1 MSRIFEIT
9 EKVQKYAPKADLEL
23 INRAYVFA
31 AQAHKDQR
39 RSSGDLYITHP
50 LAVADILASL
60 QLDVSTIV
68 TALLHD
74 TVEDTHISL
83 EDIRNRFG
91 DEVALLVDG
100 VTKIGQI
107 QFHSFEHK
115 QAENFRKMILAT
127 AKDLRVL
134 LIKLADRLH
143 NMRTLG
149 FMREEKRKHISQ
161 ETMQLY
167 APLAH
172 RLGIH
177 WIKQEMEDLAFSHLE
192 SEAYQFVM
200 GQMKEQIDFLHET
213 RSRLEGVLQGA
224 LDRQGIDAKV
234 HGRMKHLYSI
244 HDKMQRKHVDFSEI
258 YDLIAFRIIVED
270 TPACYHTLGM
280 IHSLYRPVP
289 GRFKDYIALPKPNG
303 YQSLHTS
310 VIGPENHRV
319 EMQIRTESM
328 HSYAEDGVAAH
339 WLYKDDSAQDEDH
352 KHFQWLKQLTEL
364 LQESDNPGE
373 FMESARLDLFVQE
386 VYVFSRD
393 GDIYALPRGAKPLD
407 FAYAVHTDVGHHC
420 MGVRINGEIAD
431 FQTRIRNGD
440 QIEVLTNPDQT
451 PSRQWLQY
459 VKTPKAR
466 QAIRQWFRRQERDAS
481 VKIGEKI
488 LRDSFGRGELPAKA
502 LEELKCADMV
512 ELKERLGRGDLPLDT
527 LLKVIDQDQTKPLFL
542 KGMSHSLM
550 RAADCCHPIPGD
562 PVLGYFESGKG
573 MIIHH
578 GNCQYLT
585 KVVSNQWIEVNWKPE
600 KGQLYPTGIE
610 VKSYNRRGMLANV
623 SSAISD
629 AQGNIE
635 DLKIEQRA
643 GSMTSLKI
651 LVEVEG
657 RNHLATLLRGI
668 KSVEGV
674 VNVARRNQIGL
685 GQGTPSRGIGAAI
698 KGMVS
703 LGKRS
708 LFRTQSKKKQKTKD
722 K

>member
-1 MSRIFEIT
+1 M
-9 EKVQKYAPKADLEL
+9 QQYAPKADVDL

-60 QLDVSTIV
+60 RMDVSTIV
-68 TALLHD
+68 TGLLHD
-74 TVEDTHISL
+74 TVEDTHVSL
-83 EDIRNRFG
+83 KDIENRFG
-91 DEVALLVDG
+91 EEVARLVDG

-107 QFHSFEHK
+107 QFRSFEHK

-127 AKDLRVL
+127 AQDLRVL
-134 LIKLADRLH
+134 LVKLADRLH

-149 FMREEKRKHISQ
+149 FMRQDKRIAISE

-172 RLGIH
+172 RLGVH
-177 WIKQEMEDLAFSHLE
+177 WIKQEMEDIAFSYLE
-192 SEAYQFVM
+192 PDAYKLVM
-200 GQMKEQIDFLHET
+200 NQMKERIDFLHET
-213 RSRLEGVLQGA
+213 RNRLEGVLQEA

-234 HGRMKHLYSI
+234 YGRMKHLYSI
-244 HDKMQRKHVDFSEI
+244 HDKMHRKHVDFNEI

-310 VIGPENHRV
+310 VIGPENHRI
-319 EMQIRTESM
+319 EIQIRTDSM

-339 WLYKDDSAQDEDH
+339 WSYKDGTANDEDR

-364 LQESDNPGE
+364 LQEAEDPGE

-431 FQTRIRNGD
+431 FQSRIRNGD
-440 QIEVLTNPDQT
+440 QIEVLTNPDQA

-466 QAIRQWFRRQERDAS
+466 QAIRQWFRRQERGAS
-481 VKIGEKI
+481 IRIGEKI
-488 LRDSFGRGELPAKA
+488 LLDALGQDDLPEKS
-502 LEELKCADMV
+502 LRLMQCQNMD
-512 ELKERLGRGDLPLDT
+512 ELKERLGR
-527 LLKVIDQDQTKPLFL
+527 
-542 KGMSHSLM
+542 
-550 RAADCCHPIPGD
+550 
-562 PVLGYFESGKG
+562 
-573 MIIHH
+573 
-578 GNCQYLT
+578 
-585 KVVSNQWIEVNWKPE
+585 
-600 KGQLYPTGIE
+600 
-610 VKSYNRRGMLANV
+610 
-623 SSAISD
+623 
-629 AQGNIE
+629 
-635 DLKIEQRA
+635 
-643 GSMTSLKI
+643 
-651 LVEVEG
+651 
-657 RNHLATLLRGI
+657 
-668 KSVEGV
+668 
-674 VNVARRNQIGL
+674 
-685 GQGTPSRGIGAAI
+685 
-698 KGMVS
+698 
-703 LGKRS
+703 
-708 LFRTQSKKKQKTKD
+708 
-722 K
+722 

>member
-9 EKVQKYAPKADLEL
+9 EKVQQYAPKADIEL

-50 LAVADILASL
+50 LAVADILASMK
-60 QLDVSTIV
+60 LDVSTIV

-74 TVEDTHISL
+74 TVEDTHVTL
-83 EDIRNRFG
+83 DDIRNRFG
-91 DEVALLVDG
+91 DEVARLVDG

-107 QFHSFEHK
+107 KFHSFEHK

-134 LIKLADRLH
+134 LVKLADRLH

-149 FMREEKRKHISQ
+149 FMREEKRKHISE
-161 ETMQLY
+161 ETIQLY

-177 WIKQEMEDLAFSHLE
+177 WIKQEMDDLAFSHLE
-192 SEAYQFVM
+192 SEAYQLVM
-200 GQMKEQIDFLHET
+200 NQMKEQFEFLHET
-213 RSRLEGVLQGA
+213 RARLEGVLQGA
-224 LDRQGIDAKV
+224 LDRQGIQAKV
-234 HGRMKHLYSI
+234 YGRMKHLYSI

-310 VIGPENHRV
+310 VIGPENHRI
-319 EMQIRTESM
+319 EMQIRTASM

-339 WLYKDDSAQDEDH
+339 WLYKDESAKDDDQ
-352 KHFQWLKQLTEL
+352 KHFQWLKELTEL

-481 VKIGEKI
+481 VRIGEKI
-488 LRDSFGRGELPAKA
+488 LRDSFGRGELSKKA
-502 LEELKCADMV
+502 LEELQCESMD
-512 ELKERLGRGDLPLDT
+512 ELKEKLGRGDLPLGS
-527 LLKVIDQDQTKPLFL
+527 LLKAIDQDQTKPLFL

-562 PVLGYFESGKG
+562 PVLGYFKSGEG

-578 GNCQYLT
+578 RDCQAMPS
-585 KVVSNQWIEVNWKPE
+585 VASNQWIEVSWKSE

-610 VKSYNRRGMLANV
+610 VKSRNRRGMLANV
-623 SSAISD
+623 SLAISNTN
-629 AQGNIE
+629 ANIE
-635 DLKIEQRA
+635 DLKIEQRV

-651 LVEVEG
+651 LVEVED
-657 RNHLATLLRGI
+657 RLHLATLLRGI

-674 VNVARRNQIGL
+674 VKVTRCNQVGL
-685 GQGTPSRGIGAAI
+685 GRHVPSRGIGAVI

-703 LGKRS
+703 FGKRS
-708 LFRTQSKKKQKTKD
+708 LFKSQSKKRD
-722 K
+722 KEK

>member
-1 MSRIFEIT
+1 
-9 EKVQKYAPKADLEL
+9 
-23 INRAYVFA
+23 
-31 AQAHKDQR
+31 
-39 RSSGDLYITHP
+39 
-50 LAVADILASL
+50 
-60 QLDVSTIV
+60 
-68 TALLHD
+68 
-74 TVEDTHISL
+74 
-83 EDIRNRFG
+83 
-91 DEVALLVDG
+91 
-100 VTKIGQI
+100 
-107 QFHSFEHK
+107 
-115 QAENFRKMILAT
+115 
-127 AKDLRVL
+127 
-134 LIKLADRLH
+134 
-143 NMRTLG
+143 
-149 FMREEKRKHISQ
+149 
-161 ETMQLY
+161 
-167 APLAH
+167 
-172 RLGIH
+172 
-177 WIKQEMEDLAFSHLE
+177 MEDLAFSHLE

-200 GQMKEQIDFLHET
+200 NQMKEQLDFLHET
-213 RSRLEGVLQGA
+213 RSRLEGVLQEA

-234 HGRMKHLYSI
+234 YGRMKHLYSI

-310 VIGPENHRV
+310 VIGPENHRI

-339 WLYKDDSAQDEDH
+339 WLYKEDSAKDEDR

-431 FQTRIRNGD
+431 FQVRIRNGD

-466 QAIRQWFRRQERDAS
+466 QAIRQWFRRQERDTS
-481 VKIGEKI
+481 IRIGEKI
-488 LRDSFGRGELPAKA
+488 LRDSFGRGELPASA
-502 LEELKCADMV
+502 LEILQCANMD
-512 ELKERLGRGDLPLDT
+512 ELKERLGRGDIPLDT

-550 RAADCCHPIPGD
+550 RAAGCCHPIPGD

-578 GNCQYLT
+578 GNCQYMPEIA
-585 KVVSNQWIEVNWKPE
+585 SNQWIEVSWKPE

-629 AQGNIE
+629 ANANIE

-643 GSMTSLKI
+643 GSITSLKI

-668 KSVEGV
+668 KGVEGV
-674 VNVARRNQIGL
+674 VKVARRNQAGL
-685 GQGTPSRGIGAAI
+685 GQSQPSRGIGAAI

-703 LGKRS
+703 FGKRS
-708 LFRTQSKKKQKTKD
+708 LFKTQSKQNQKD
-722 K
+722 KEK

>member
-1 MSRIFEIT
+1 MGRIFEIT
-9 EKVQKYAPKADLEL
+9 ERVQQYAPKADISL

-39 RSSGDLYITHP
+39 RSSGELYITHP
-50 LAVADILASL
+50 LAVASILASL
-60 QLDVSTIV
+60 RLDISTII

-74 TVEDTHISL
+74 TVEDTHITL
-83 EDIRNRFG
+83 DDIRHRFG
-91 DEVALLVDG
+91 DEVARLVDG

-107 QFHSFEHK
+107 QFRSFEHK

-127 AKDLRVL
+127 AQDLRVL
-134 LIKLADRLH
+134 LVKLADRLH

-149 FMREEKRKHISQ
+149 FMREDKRRHISQ

-177 WIKQEMEDLAFSHLE
+177 WIKQEMEDIAFSYLE
-192 SEAYQFVM
+192 PEAYQFVLN
-200 GQMKEQIDFLHET
+200 QMKERLDFLHET
-213 RSRLEGVLQGA
+213 RTKLESVLQEA
-224 LDRQGIDAKV
+224 LDRQGIQAKV
-234 HGRMKHLYSI
+234 YGRMKHLYSI
-244 HDKMQRKHVDFSEI
+244 HDKIERKHVDFSEI
-258 YDLIAFRIIVED
+258 YDLVAFRIIVED
-270 TPACYHTLGM
+270 TPACYQTLGM

-310 VIGPENHRV
+310 VIGPDNHRI
-319 EMQIRTESM
+319 EMQIRTEAM
-328 HSYAEDGVAAH
+328 HSYAEDGIAAH
-339 WLYKDDSAQDEDH
+339 WMYKDGESKDDEH

-364 LQESDNPGE
+364 LQEAENPGE

-393 GDIYALPRGAKPLD
+393 GDIYALPRGALPLD

-420 MGVRINGEIAD
+420 MGVRINGEMAD

-466 QAIRQWFRRQERDAS
+466 QAIRQWFRRQERDS
-481 VKIGEKI
+481 SIKMGGKI
-488 LRDSFGRGELPAKA
+488 LRDSFGRGDLPASS
-502 LEELKCADMV
+502 LELLQCNSMD
-512 ELKERLGRGDLPLDT
+512 ELKERLGRGDIPLDA
-527 LLKVIDQDQTKPLFL
+527 LMKVIDQDASKPFFL
-542 KGMSHSLM
+542 KGVSHSLM
-550 RAADCCHPIPGD
+550 RAARCCHPIPGD
-562 PVLGYFESGKG
+562 PVFGHFESGKG
-573 MIIHH
+573 MVIHH
-578 GNCQYLT
+578 RNCQQIPN
-585 KVVSNQWIEVNWKPE
+585 VGDEQWVEVKWRSE

-610 VKSYNRRGMLANV
+610 VKSHNRRGMLANV
-623 SSAISD
+623 TTMISE
-629 AQGNIE
+629 AQANID

-651 LVEVEG
+651 LVEVED
-657 RNHLATLLRGI
+657 RKHLATVLRSI

-674 VNVARRNQIGL
+674 VSVARRNQVGL
-685 GQGTPSRGIGAAI
+685 GQVESSRGIGAAI

-708 LFRTQSKKKQKTKD
+708 LFKSSGDSKE
-722 K
+722 